1 MVLDAARI
9 AQSAISTSVMLAV
22 PTTGAGASGNGAP
35 AGMINGN
42 AVGGGAALAAAVAIG
57 AAAVLL

>member
-9 AQSAISTSVMLAV
+9 AQSAISTSASIAV
-22 PTTGAGASGNGAP
+22 PTAGAEASGNGAP
-35 AGMINGN
+35 AGAITGN
-42 AVGGGAALAAAVAIG
+42 AVGGGAAMAAAVAIG